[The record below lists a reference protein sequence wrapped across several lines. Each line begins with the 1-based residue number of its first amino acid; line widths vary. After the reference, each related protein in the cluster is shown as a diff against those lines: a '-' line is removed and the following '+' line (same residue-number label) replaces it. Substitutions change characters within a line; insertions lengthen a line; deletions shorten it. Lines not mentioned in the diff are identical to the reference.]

1 MPSDEEAE
9 DDVVSVLRGQCALS
23 PPHVDDVCGKPVNVG
38 DGGGG
43 IWVQINFYREEIAR
57 KLSSKRIRAPRKGNT
72 AGTTKK
78 MGRTK
83 SMASEAAGQRCQ
95 AIKSK

>member
-9 DDVVSVLRGQCALS
+9 DDVVSILRGQCALS

-72 AGTTKK
+72 TQEPRRKWAG
-78 MGRTK
+78 
-83 SMASEAAGQRCQ
+83 
-95 AIKSK
+95 